1 MMQITSKTPTTT
13 IINNVVN
20 FGNIK
25 LMSEL
30 KQDLYFSGDINNL
43 VVSPTCFCTALET
56 EKIAE
61 GEYKITLKY
70 KNTNILGTFTKT
82 VKVNYTTRDRNKINT
97 IFKITGTIIK

>member
-1 MMQITSKTPTTT
+1 MIITSKIPTTT
-13 IINNVVN
+13 ISNNIVS

-43 VVSPTCFCTALET
+43 DISPTCFCTATEI

-61 GEYKITLKY
+61 GEYKVTLVY
-70 KNTNILGTFTKT
+70 KNTDILGLFTK
-82 VKVNYTTRDRNKINT
+82 
-97 IFKITGTIIK
+97 